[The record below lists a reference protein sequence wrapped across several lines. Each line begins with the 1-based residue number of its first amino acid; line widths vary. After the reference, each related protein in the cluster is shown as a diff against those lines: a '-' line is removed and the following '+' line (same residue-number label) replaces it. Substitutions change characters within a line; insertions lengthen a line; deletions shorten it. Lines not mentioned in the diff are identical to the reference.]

1 MLDQAQNFIN
11 ITEDIKKGKN
21 MDIQKVLEF
30 AIEKH
35 KGQVDKLGN
44 PYIFHPIGV
53 SLQMQTKEEKIVALL
68 HDILEDT
75 NTTIEELKELGLS
88 EEIIKALQL
97 LTRDKN
103 ITYMEYIEKLSSNEL
118 AKSVKIQDLKNN
130 MDMSRGFSEET
141 IKLKETR
148 YKKAY
153 EYLIN
158 NNGGQ

>member
-1 MLDQAQNFIN
+1 MAL
-11 ITEDIKKGKN
+11 
-21 MDIQKVLEF
+21 QKVLEF

-53 SLQMQTKEEKIVALL
+53 ALQMQTKEEKIVALL
-68 HDILEDT
+68 HDVLEDT
-75 NTTIEELKELGLS
+75 DTSIEELKELGLS
-88 EEIIKALQL
+88 DKIIKSLQL

-103 ITYMEYIEKLSSNEL
+103 VTYMEYIEKLSCDEL

-153 EYLIN
+153 KYLTEK
-158 NNGGQ
+158 

>member
-1 MLDQAQNFIN
+1 
-11 ITEDIKKGKN
+11 
-21 MDIQKVLEF
+21 MDLQKVLEF
-30 AIEKH
+30 AIERH

-130 MDMSRGFSEET
+130 MD
-141 IKLKETR
+141 
-148 YKKAY
+148 
-153 EYLIN
+153 
-158 NNGGQ
+158 